1 MNNSLLEVDSSL
13 FAKLLLERL
22 CCSVVPHFSEG
33 KLHFD
38 KCVEQV
44 YVADIFII
52 KKKNFIFISLTAYG

>member
-13 FAKLLLERL
+13 FAKPLLGRL
-22 CCSVVPHFSEG
+22 CCSVVPHFSKE

-38 KCVEQV
+38 KCIEQV

-52 KKKNFIFISLTAYG
+52 KKKKSDLTSFTIFG